1 MMPEV
6 RWKVS
11 FLFILLTLSIFASI
25 YLSGDSISEGIR
37 SASGNDTL
45 ILIGNNTSKENSIGD
60 LINQLVTGSHETR
73 LNTADKLGKLGKP
86 AADILIENIETN
98 DSNSETSSYM
108 LLALL
113 ETRDQRVEKTLSET
127 FVEIASNNTLDG
139 DTVAGGAQRGVS
151 SEILQAIEAKD
162 KAMRRNLASSLDMD
176 YKDETNALE
185 AALKADEQNSS
196 IYDSVALSEFGPDEP
211 GSETEKLLKAL
222 KSDSGSMR
230 IAALMALGER
240 KEVAAIAS
248 INGILARDYPPVQSS
263 AVFALG
269 EIGDEGAVDIL
280 LKQMK
285 DGESDTIRS
294 NAAIALGKIG
304 KETTVPNIIDRLRDK
319 RVTVRSSA
327 ALSLGKI
334 GNETAVEPLIAVLES
349 GKLIEGRAKDS
360 ANSNEDLRKNVVLAL
375 GGIGSSE
382 ATEALTGVLTDK
394 EEKLSVRMAAASALG
409 AIGDPQAV
417 ETLKKVFDDTSM
429 DANLRKQ
436 AFLALGQTKNQ
447 EVAGLLVAKLGD
459 AEFGTST
466 IEALENM
473 GEAAVDPLIEN
484 LKTTDKKI
492 KDETALLLIKIGD
505 PKAVKPLI
513 QAYQ

>member
-1 MMPEV
+1 MPEV

-11 FLFILLTLSIFASI
+11 FLFTLLTLSIFASI
-25 YLSGDSISEGIR
+25 YLNGDSISEGIR

-45 ILIGNNTSKENSIGD
+45 ILIGNNTSRGNSIGD

-73 LNTADKLGKLGKP
+73 LDTAEKLGNLGKP

-98 DSNSETSSYM
+98 ASNSEMSSYM

-113 ETRDQRVEKTLSET
+113 ETRDERVEKTLSET
-127 FVEIASNNTLDG
+127 FVEKASNNTLAG
-139 DTVAGGAQRGVS
+139 DTVEGGAQSGVS
-151 SEILQAIEAKD
+151 NEILQAIEAKD
-162 KAMRRNLASSLDMD
+162 KAMRRNLAISLDMD

-196 IYDSVALSEFGPDEP
+196 IYYSVALSEFGPEEP

-222 KSDSGSMR
+222 KSDSGSIR

-240 KEVAAIAS
+240 KEVAAIDP
-248 INGILARDYPPVQSS
+248 INGILTRDYPPVQGS
-263 AVFALG
+263 AAYALG
-269 EIGDEGAVDIL
+269 EIGDEMAVDIL

-285 DGESDTIRS
+285 DGETDTIRS

-304 KETTVPNIIDRLRDK
+304 DEKTVPSLIERLRDK
-319 RVTVRSSA
+319 RVAVRSSA

-334 GNETAVEPLIAVLES
+334 GNETAVEPLIGVLDS
-349 GKLIEGRAKDS
+349 GKLIDGRAKDS
-360 ANSNEDLRKNVVLAL
+360 ANANEDLRKSVVLAL

-382 ATEALTGVLTDK
+382 ATEALTGILTDK
-394 EEKLSVRMAAASALG
+394 EEKLSGRMAAASALG

-417 ETLKKVFDDTSM
+417 QTLKNVFDDTGT

-447 EVAGLLVAKLGD
+447 EVAGLLVTRLGD
-459 AEFGTST
+459 TEFGASAR
-466 IEALENM
+466 EALENM
-473 GEAAVDPLIEN
+473 GEASVDPLIEN
-484 LKTTDKKI
+484 LKTTDDKI

-505 PKAVKPLI
+505 PKAVEPLI
-513 QAYQ
+513 LAYQ